1 MRSLTFLALGS
12 MVMGIA
18 CASRV
23 ELPPGSTTAA
33 ATVEAAIAAATLGNE
48 CGTSGSSGA
57 GFAES
62 GDCAPEPASS
72 SDAGTGAA
80 RGGCGGG
87 CQQSNMQLS
96 LTNTGKAK
104 VAIAI
109 SEVHLVDAATG
120 ARLDDVDAR
129 NARIW
134 TGTSYTAWDAS
145 LGAGATAKVSYDM
158 TQFDWTK
165 IGGGNAWNTYSR
177 RYKLEV
183 VLRVDGS
190 ERTLMS
196 GELSREPE
204 VVTQSFVRFVSAG

>member
-23 ELPPGSTTAA
+23 ELPPGSTTSAA
-33 ATVEAAIAAATLGNE
+33 SVEAAVAAATLGND
-48 CGTSGSSGA
+48 CGGSTSSGGA

-62 GDCAPEPASS
+62 GDCAPEPAA

-96 LTNTGKAK
+96 LTNNGKSKA
-104 VAIAI
+104 AIAVA
-109 SEVHLVDAATG
+109 EVHLLDASTG

-134 TGTSYTAWDAS
+134 TGSSYTAWDAS

-204 VVTQSFVRFVSAG
+204 VVTQSFGRFVSAG